1 MTAPI
6 VAFFNNKGG
15 VGKTTLVHHVG
26 AAMADRRLRVL
37 IADGDPQS
45 NLTSACLFDERVA
58 QLWLEEDRPNTI
70 YRAIRP
76 QLDGDGP
83 VVVPVCEP
91 VSERLSLL
99 PGDLALSATE
109 DSFASSWNGC
119 LGEDNK
125 FSVRVTT
132 SLWKMLRLGA
142 DDIEADIVL
151 LDLGPN
157 LGSINRAALL
167 ASDYIVVP
175 VGADLFSLQGMKNFG
190 PRLRS
195 WRSAWQQDRLP
206 RAIAKLA
213 DPLPDGSMQ
222 PIGYVVLQHTE
233 RLERMTAAY
242 ARFGDR
248 YPEAFRKWI
257 LDSPVVAIDEARDPY
272 LLGKVRHY
280 RSLMAIAHEA
290 RKPVFK
296 LLPADGAVGSLAKLA
311 HEAWGHFR
319 EVADKILEK
328 VGVVPPGA

>member
-26 AAMADRRLRVL
+26 AAMSERGLRVI

-45 NLTSACLFDERVA
+45 NLTSACLFDDRIER
-58 QLWLEEDRPNTI
+58 LWTDENQPNTI

-76 QLDGDGP
+76 QLDGEGA
-83 VVVPVCEP
+83 VSIPVCEP
-91 VSERLSLL
+91 VSELLWLL

-109 DSFASSWNGC
+109 DHFASAWNDC
-119 LGEDNK
+119 LREDNK
-125 FSVRVTT
+125 LPVRITT
-132 SLWKMLRLGA
+132 SLWRILRLAGES
-142 DDIEADIVL
+142 IEADIVL

-167 ASDYIVVP
+167 ASDHIVVP
-175 VGADLFSLQGMKNFG
+175 VGADLFSLQGIKNFG
-190 PRLRS
+190 PRLRA
-195 WRSAWQQDRLP
+195 WRTEWQQDRLP
-206 RAIAKLA
+206 RARKRVPDA
-213 DPLPDGSMQ
+213 LPDGTMQ

-242 ARFGDR
+242 RRFGDR
-248 YPEAFRKWI
+248 YPEAFRKYVLG
-257 LDSPVVAIDEARDPY
+257 LDPDEIESPDPF

-290 RKPVFK
+290 RKPLFK
-296 LLPADGAVGSLAKLA
+296 LLPADGAIGAHAKLA

-319 EVADKILEK
+319 EVADKILTR
-328 VGVVPPGA
+328 VGVAPVARP